1 MMVAAFAKSM
11 LRNAIGSGP
20 QLFMKPITPARR
32 ADALRDF
39 QNLKMARSP
48 HAFIR
53 GTTLQFYGWLDDVKK
68 GALPEGPA
76 IWICGDCHVSNL
88 GPLGTVKGNVTVSI
102 RDLDQT
108 VIGNPAHDI
117 IRLGLSLASAARG
130 SALPG
135 VTTARMMEQMIQGYV
150 DAMAHREG
158 EAPRTAPPSI
168 HAVVRQAVKRTWRRL
183 AEERIKDTRPTIP
196 LGKRFWPLTRAENA
210 EVARLFATDE
220 LRRLATILRER
231 DDDAPVRVV
240 DAAYWRKGCS
250 SLGRLRYGV
259 LLEVGDDDP
268 ELCLMDIKEAIAPDA
283 PRARKAAMPK
293 APAARVVEGAR
304 HLTPPLGE
312 RMRPVTF
319 LGKSAFVRELL
330 PQDLKIDLDVL
341 PGDEA
346 VKIARYLAFAVGRAH
361 ARQMDRLTRAQWSK
375 ALKAA
380 MPKSLDAPMWLWHS
394 IVELLGLYE
403 RAYLEHCRRYALQD
417 G

>member
-1 MMVAAFAKSM
+1 MKTVA
-11 LRNAIGSGP
+11 L
-20 QLFMKPITPARR
+20 ARR
-32 ADALRDF
+32 TNVLRDF

-53 GTTLQFYGWLDDVKK
+53 GTTAQFYRWLDELKK
-68 GALPEGPA
+68 GTLPEGPA

-88 GPLGTVKGNVTVSI
+88 GPLAGVEGNVSVSI
-102 RDLDQT
+102 RDFDQT

-135 VTTARMMEQMIQGYV
+135 VTVARMMEQMIDGYV
-150 DAMAHREG
+150 EAMSYPAGDEQR
-158 EAPRTAPPSI
+158 APPSI
-168 HAVVRQAVKRTWRRL
+168 HSVVRRSVKRTWGHL
-183 AEERIKDTRPTIP
+183 AEERIKDARPTIP
-196 LGKRFWPLTRAENA
+196 LGKRFWPLTKTEKAEIA
-210 EVARLFATDE
+210 YLFETDE
-220 LRRLATILRER
+220 LKRLATALRGR
-231 DDDAPVRVV
+231 DDNASVHVV

-259 LLEVGDDDP
+259 LLEIGDKAS
-268 ELCLMDIKEAIAPDA
+268 ELCLMDIKEAIAPAA
-283 PRARKAAMPK
+283 PRNRKAAMPK
-293 APAARVVEGAR
+293 EPAARVVEGAR

-312 RMRPVTF
+312 RMRAVTF

-346 VKIARYLAFAVGRAH
+346 AKIARFLASSVGLAH
-361 ARQMDRLTRAQWSK
+361 ARQLDQPTRAQWSK

-380 MPKSLDAPMWLWHS
+380 MPKSLDAPLWLWRS
-394 IVELLGLYE
+394 IVDLLALYE

>member
-1 MMVAAFAKSM
+1 MKTVA
-11 LRNAIGSGP
+11 
-20 QLFMKPITPARR
+20 PARR
-32 ADALRDF
+32 TNVLRDF

-53 GTTLQFYGWLDDVKK
+53 GTTAQFYRWLDELKK
-68 GALPEGPA
+68 GTLPEGPA

-88 GPLGTVKGNVTVSI
+88 GPLAGIKGNVSVSV

-108 VIGNPAHDI
+108 VIGNPAHDL

-135 VTTARMMEQMIQGYV
+135 VTVARMMEQMIEGYLE
-150 DAMAHREG
+150 AMSHRAGDEQR
-158 EAPRTAPPSI
+158 AAPPSI
-168 HAVVRQAVKRTWRRL
+168 HSVVRRAVKRTWRHL
-183 AEERIKDTRPTIP
+183 AEERIEDPRPTIP
-196 LGKRFWPLTRAENA
+196 LGKRFWPLTKTEKAEI
-210 EVARLFATDE
+210 ARLFSTDE
-220 LRRLATILRER
+220 LRRLATALRER
-231 DDDAPVRVV
+231 DNNAPVRVV

-259 LLEVGDDDP
+259 LLEVGDKGA
-268 ELCLMDIKEAIAPDA
+268 ELCLMDIKEAIAPAA
-283 PRARKAAMPK
+283 PRNRKAAMPK
-293 APAARVVEGAR
+293 EPAARVIEGAR

-312 RMRPVTF
+312 RMRAVTF

-330 PQDLKIDLDVL
+330 PQDLKIDLDIL

-346 VKIARYLAFAVGRAH
+346 AQIARFLAFSVGLAH
-361 ARQMDRLTRAQWSK
+361 ARQMDRPTRAQWSK
-375 ALKAA
+375 TLKTA
-380 MPKSLDAPMWLWHS
+380 MPKSLDAPLWLWRS
-394 IVELLGLYE
+394 IVDLLALYE